1 MEMCSKC
8 FRDATE
14 GVGMVQAEQPAAVPS
29 PLAEV
34 AQLESAILVP
44 KADTNSEAT
53 PSREASAGLE
63 VSLGARRPRGP
74 GSGPPVFVR
83 YGSFTRVW
91 GVWECREA
99 RSLLAPAGF
108 PGRVA
113 QARDSGLGRRRG
125 RQEGEEP
132 EPVFRGE
139 RVRGLPPRRRL
150 APSGLPNPWLAW
162 CPQCRKKVGLV
173 GGFECKCGY
182 VFCSSHRMPDEHNCA
197 YGERAGGPA
206 MQCSASS
213 SLPALEP

>member
-63 VSLGARRPRGP
+63 VASPKP
-74 GSGPPVFVR
+74 E
-83 YGSFTRVW
+83 TRASADAEDAKK
-91 GVWECREA
+91 GKNRNRCFE
-99 RSLLAPAGF
+99 
-108 PGRVA
+108 
-113 QARDSGLGRRRG
+113 
-125 RQEGEEP
+125 
-132 EPVFRGE
+132 
-139 RVRGLPPRRRL
+139 
-150 APSGLPNPWLAW
+150 
-162 CPQCRKKVGLV
+162 CRKKVGLV

-197 YGERAGGPA
+197 YDFKAEGKQRLAEENQEVRAA
-206 MQCSASS
+206 RI
-213 SLPALEP
+213 EKI